1 MSRKRQS
8 GGMQRWFSTTNLLI
22 AGVVIGLAALG
33 IWVLNNQDSNTVLG
47 GGDSEQSAIQ
57 MPHLHGL
64 SFSSDGGR
72 LLVPAH
78 IGLVVFENDR
88 WTLPNLPAHDYMG
101 YAGVNDGFY
110 SSGHPDLRTDFVNP
124 LGLVKSTDGGKSIT
138 ALAFDGETDFHTMA
152 VGYENHAIYVVNPSP
167 NSELGVGMH
176 YSLDETATWQES
188 QLQGLE
194 GNIIQ
199 IAVHPTDAQSVAV
212 ATEAGLFLSEDHG
225 DSFERIGDAAPV
237 VAAAFDPD
245 GKSLYLGNNSLY
257 RYDLASQQI
266 ETLTTPS
273 LATDNFIAYIAA
285 NPVNDQ
291 LAFGTLGKD
300 IYLSPDQGQSWRQIA
315 RQGEGLNS

>member
-1 MSRKRQS
+1 MSKKRQG
-8 GGMQRWFSTTNLLI
+8 GGMRRWLRTTNLLI
-22 AGVVIGLAALG
+22 AGTVIGLAALG
-33 IWVLNNQDSNTVLG
+33 IWVITNQDSDTALG
-47 GGDSEQSAIQ
+47 GNSSEQTVIQ

-64 SFSSDGGR
+64 SFSSDGKQ

-78 IGLVVFENDR
+78 IGLVVFENNR
-88 WTLPNLPAHDYMG
+88 WTIPNLPAHDYMG

-138 ALAFDGETDFHTMA
+138 TLAFDGETDFHTMA
-152 VGYENHAIYVVNPSP
+152 VGYENHAIYVLNPSP
-167 NSELGVGMH
+167 NSELGIGLY

-188 QLQGLE
+188 QLQGIE

-199 IAVHPTDAQSVAV
+199 IAVHPTDAQIVVA

-225 DSFERIGDAAPV
+225 DSFERVGDAVTV

-245 GKSLYLGNNSLY
+245 GKSLYFGNNALY

-266 ETLTTPS
+266 EILTTPS
-273 LATDNFIAYIAA
+273 LATDDFIAYIAA
-285 NPVNDQ
+285 NPVNDE

-300 IYLSPDQGQSWRQIA
+300 IYLSSDQGQTWRQIA